1 MTTLTA
7 PAKPA
12 ATVVQENFWNSR
24 VMRRFRRNRLAVTG
38 FFISLGFVL
47 IAIFAPLLAPPRD
60 NCLRD
65 FEVPTGS
72 SVYNPAGALFWK
84 ALFVPPQSC
93 FSINRISFSSV
104 PTPPGVDGAILG
116 TTTGY
121 DIFYGL
127 VWGTRTAFQLAVLV
141 VGMTVLI
148 GLVVGSIA
156 GYFGG
161 WLDNLFMRLV
171 DIVFAFPSLILTV
184 VIASI
189 LGKGLDKIALAFI
202 IVGWAGYARVVRG
215 EILKTRA
222 LEFVDGARAMGASNF
237 QIIFRHVLPNSVTTL
252 IALVVLDFG
261 TVPLQAAALSFLGLG
276 TPPGYADWG
285 QMVSFARATMIGPVG
300 QPLAYW
306 FSWFFPGFA
315 ILMFGLGWSLLGDA
329 LRDALDP
336 REK

>member
-1 MTTLTA
+1 MTTIAAPTKTA
-7 PAKPA
+7 PE
-12 ATVVQENFWNSR
+12 VVRESFWNSR
-24 VMRRFRRNRLAVTG
+24 IMRRFRRNRLAVTG
-38 FFISLGFVL
+38 LFISLSFVL
-47 IAIFAPLLAPPRD
+47 VAAFAPLISPPRD

-65 FEVPTGS
+65 FEVPEGS

-93 FSINRISFSSV
+93 FAINRISFSSV
-104 PTPPGVDGAILG
+104 PTPPGVDGTILG
-116 TTTGY
+116 TTNGY

-127 VWGTRTAFQLAVLV
+127 VWGTRTAFQLALLV
-141 VGMTVLI
+141 VSATVFI
-148 GLVVGSIA
+148 GLVVGSIS

-161 WLDNLFMRLV
+161 WIDNLFMRLV
-171 DIVFAFPSLILTV
+171 DIVFAFPTLIITV

-189 LGKGLDKIALAFI
+189 LGKGLDKIALSFI
-202 IVGWAGYARVVRG
+202 IVGWAGYARIVRG

-237 QIIFRHVLPNSVTTL
+237 QIIFRHVLPNSLTTL

-261 TVPLQAAALSFLGLG
+261 TVPLSAAALSFLGLG

-285 QMVSFARATMIGPVG
+285 QMVAFARATMIGPVG
-300 QPLAYW
+300 HPLAYW
-306 FSWFFPGFA
+306 FSWFFPG
-315 ILMFGLGWSLLGDA
+315 LVLLLFGLGWSLLGDA

>member
-38 FFISLGFVL
+38 FFISLSFVL

-65 FEVPTGS
+65 FEVPEGS
-72 SVYNPAGALFWK
+72 SVYNPTGALFWK

-141 VGMTVLI
+141 VGMTVFI

-161 WLDNLFMRLV
+161 WLDNLFMRAV

-306 FSWFFPGFA
+306 FSWFFPGLA